1 MRNDKDIYLSLGLG
15 SLIQNSETNLKIQ
28 KIENNNDFAYR
39 VNENVGIL
47 FKYSAVRTS
56 PWSFNFNVSDKLII
70 NEFQNN
76 FEDYFVCLVC
86 GINCVGVITSEEVS
100 TLIDVQNIEKS
111 RITLKTFTGG
121 SLGVTGSLG
130 KLNYKIPKSK
140 PWDRIDLES
149 R

>member
-1 MRNDKDIYLSLGLG
+1 MGKKG
-15 SLIQNSETNLKIQ
+15 
-28 KIENNNDFAYR
+28 
-39 VNENVGIL
+39 
-47 FKYSAVRTS
+47 KYMQSQQLQT
-56 PWSFNFNVSDKLII
+56 
-70 NEFQNN
+70 QQ
-76 FEDYFVCLVC
+76 
-86 GINCVGVITSEEVS
+86 TSEEVS

-140 PWDRIDLES
+140 PWDRIDLEL